1 MEQLEQIGGEPL
13 VPGVVHG
20 LRTWGLALD
29 REGRPGLIGY
39 GHTRWES
46 GGRPTRGDCLPG
58 EGEPKVHPAGSP
70 VPAAGCAC
78 GLYASH
84 PWARDPNSD
93 FLRVDGMGLEPDDV
107 FGVVEAWGRMEVHE
121 DGFRAEYAR
130 PIALFARTGAELEW
144 DVPNDRMAEEYGCEL
159 IRVGSVEELAAEL
172 EQFDKGLDP
181 VLVEDL
187 VGERAA

>member
-58 EGEPKVHPAGSP
+58 EGEPKVHPTGSP

-130 PIALFARTGAELEW
+130 PIALFARSGADLEW
-144 DVPNDRMAEEYGCEL
+144 DVPNDRMAEEYDCEL

-172 EQFDKGLDP
+172 TQFDKGLDR

>member
-1 MEQLEQIGGEPL
+1 MEQIEEIGEEPL
-13 VPGVVHG
+13 VAGAVHG
-20 LRTWGLALD
+20 FRTWSLALD
-29 REGRPGLIGY
+29 RESRPGLIGY

-46 GGRPTRGDCLPG
+46 GGQPTRAECLPG
-58 EGEPKVHPAGSP
+58 NGTPASHPEGFP
-70 VPAAGCAC
+70 VPAEGCAC

-144 DVPNDRMAEEYGCEL
+144 DVPSDRMAAEYGCIL
-159 IRVGSVEELAAEL
+159 IRVGSVEELAAEMTR
-172 EQFDKGLDP
+172 FDRGLDRA
-181 VLVEDL
+181 LVEDL
-187 VGERAA
+187 VGRRAA

>member
-20 LRTWGLALD
+20 LRTWGLSLD

-58 EGEPKVHPAGSP
+58 DGEPKVHPTGSP

-130 PIALFARTGAELEW
+130 PIALFARSGADLEW
-144 DVPNDRMAEEYGCEL
+144 DVPNDRMAEEYDCEL

>member
-13 VPGVVHG
+13 VPGGVHG

-58 EGEPKVHPAGSP
+58 EGEPKVHPTGSP

-144 DVPNDRMAEEYGCEL
+144 DVPNDRMAEEYSCEL